1 MRTGS
6 GQSDSSGF
14 IELDEESET
23 TASFARDSSK
33 DSVMVR
39 MCNHLLFLLRACYVI
54 DHTWVHVYWILIH
67 LEQVV
72 PANLICS
79 FLLG

>member
-39 MCNHLLFLLRACYVI
+39 SVQSLGFTCTCMLC
-54 DHTWVHVYWILIH
+54 DHTWIHV
-67 LEQVV
+67 
-72 PANLICS
+72 C
-79 FLLG
+79 